1 MSSLFLIVAFVLAG
15 VAQTIWLRG
24 GWLKSWARP
33 IDGGRMWRGK
43 RIFGNNK
50 TWRGL
55 VVMIPAVAAA
65 FGLLRSFAG
74 AEQATGDAASGS
86 ITGGGS
92 WLAPWSFG
100 VGGYVA
106 LGAWAGVGYMLGE
119 LPNSFVKRRLG
130 VEAGQPPTS
139 SLGRTIAFIADQTD
153 SVIGALLALSVFVS
167 LSWQTWVV
175 LLSLG
180 PVVHWLFNVILLLV
194 GVKKRAA

>member
-24 GWLKSWARP
+24 GWLESWARP

-43 RIFGNNK
+43 RIFGDNK

-55 VVMIPAVAAA
+55 VVMIPAVASA

-74 AEQATGDAASGS
+74 AEQGTGDAASGS
-86 ITGGGS
+86 ITGSGT

-100 VGGYVA
+100 IGGYVA

-130 VEAGQPPTS
+130 VEAGRPPTS
-139 SLGRTIAFIADQTD
+139 GLGRTIAFIVDQTD

-167 LSWQTWVV
+167 LSGQTWVV
-175 LLSLG
+175 LMSLG
-180 PVVHWLFNVILLLV
+180 PVVHWLFNVILVLV

>member
-1 MSSLFLIVAFVLAG
+1 MSSLFLIVAFILAG

-33 IDGGRMWRGK
+33 IDGGRTWRGK
-43 RIFGNNK
+43 RIFGDNK

-65 FGLLRSFAG
+65 FGLLRCLAG
-74 AEQATGDAASGS
+74 AGHAIGDDASGS
-86 ITGGGS
+86 MADGGT

-100 VGGYVA
+100 AWGYVA

-130 VEAGQPPTS
+130 VEPGQPPKS
-139 SLGRTIAFIADQTD
+139 SLGRTVAFVADQTD

-167 LSWQTWVV
+167 LSWHTWLV

-180 PVVHWLFNVILLLV
+180 PVVHWLFNVILMLV